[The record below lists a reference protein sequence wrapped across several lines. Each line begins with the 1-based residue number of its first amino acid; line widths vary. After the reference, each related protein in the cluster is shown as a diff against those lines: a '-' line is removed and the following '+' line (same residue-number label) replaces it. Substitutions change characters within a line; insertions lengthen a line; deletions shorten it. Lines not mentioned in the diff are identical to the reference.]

1 MMQWQRSLARVL
13 AVVLA
18 LGFFP
23 FARVGTVAAATATN
37 FTPATVSSLPA
48 TVTITTSGVAANT
61 TTAGMT
67 LVFPSTLSISN
78 LACTGIFQNASPV
91 LGPVLA
97 GPNPGTSQQSLGC
110 AFTGGATVSGT
121 SGNVMSFQV
130 SGSGSGTVSLL
141 TTGPNASQFVHADL
155 TTEGLGTPGTLG
167 VGGPAAGDQ
176 PAAGD

>member
-1 MMQWQRSLARVL
+1 MASPLLRLVN
-13 AVVLA
+13 
-18 LGFFP
+18 P
-23 FARVGTVAAATATN
+23 
-37 FTPATVSSLPA
+37 
-48 TVTITTSGVAANT
+48 
-61 TTAGMT
+61 
-67 LVFPSTLSISN
+67 LVFPTTLTISN

-121 SGNVMSFQV
+121 SGNVMSFQL